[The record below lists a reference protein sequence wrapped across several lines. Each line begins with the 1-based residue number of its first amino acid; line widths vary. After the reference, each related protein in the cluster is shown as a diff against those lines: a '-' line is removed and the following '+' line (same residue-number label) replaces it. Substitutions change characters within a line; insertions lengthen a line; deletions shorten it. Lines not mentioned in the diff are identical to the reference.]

1 MDGVPVRDLVYHE
14 RESGLAVLPAVLQR
28 RLPHASELLASTGM
42 RLVLRQAREDFDWI
56 VLDLPPLGPVI
67 DARAMVSQID
77 ALVLVL
83 EWGRT
88 TRRLV
93 RTTLEA
99 DRQIRDKCLGVVFNK
114 VNLRKLKLYEAHGSK
129 AYYSGE
135 YAGYYHHG
143 R

>member
-1 MDGVPVRDLVYHE
+1 
-14 RESGLAVLPAVLQR
+14 
-28 RLPHASELLASTGM
+28 
-42 RLVLRQAREDFDWI
+42 VLRQARKDFEWI

-67 DARAMVSQID
+67 DARAMVGQID

-99 DRQIRDKCLGVVFNK
+99 DRQIRDKCLGAVFNK

-135 YAGYYHHG
+135 YTGYYHNG